1 MDSDKLYPRIEDLA
15 NRIRL
20 YRAHG
25 ENANDLRQAALMDSA
40 VRALQRYV
48 DRGMP
53 IFGYEPW
60 HPVAD
65 SLLPSPA
72 PNEMLLRLNDER
84 GEPLDPYETIMGFY
98 DTGMTEPLDTLL
110 FLCALRQ
117 FAQSAER
124 QISINISA
132 RSLLSSDF
140 IKTVLAE
147 LEAMRI
153 NRQIRDGV
161 IIEIHESAPTLVMS
175 KHILSLFHRFGARF
189 AIDDVELSLGDAFRF
204 SEFEDIASY
213 IKIDRKVVC
222 APPESPN
229 SLPSVISFIRSVLP
243 HARIVAEGVQTPEHA
258 IDLHRLY
265 PEIDYMQG
273 RYLPDRQTFRDFWR
287 GYTQAV
293 ASVSGGRMG

>member
-1 MDSDKLYPRIEDLA
+1 MDSDQLYPRIEDLA

-20 YRAHG
+20 LRAHG
-25 ENANDLRQAALMDSA
+25 ECESELRKATIMDKTMRSFQ
-40 VRALQRYV
+40 RAIE
-48 DRGMP
+48 RGTP
-53 IFGYEPW
+53 VFGYEPW
-60 HPVAD
+60 HPVTDNLLAD
-65 SLLPSPA
+65 PA
-72 PNEMLLRLNDER
+72 PNEMLMRLNDER
-84 GEPLDPYETIMGFY
+84 GDPIPPYDAIMAFY
-98 DTGMTEPLDTLL
+98 DTGMTEALDTLL
-110 FLCALRQ
+110 FLCALGQ
-117 FAQSAER
+117 FGQSAER
-124 QISINISA
+124 QVSINISA

-140 IKTVLAE
+140 IKTILAK
-147 LEAMRI
+147 LEAMRQI
-153 NRQIRDGV
+153 RQIRDGV
-161 IIEIHESAPTLVMS
+161 VIEIHESAPTLVMS
-175 KHILSLFHRFGARF
+175 RHILSLFHRFGARF
-189 AIDDVELSLGDAFRF
+189 AIDDVELNLGDAFRF

-293 ASVSGGRMG
+293 ASVSR